1 MIGAKKSKR
10 DSKRGASKPVS
21 LQSVSSLDVFGVADG
36 VVSLSVEI
44 ARVSFVN
51 NPFGNRESKLH
62 VEIRN
67 AGETSLSDLALE
79 ALAPEGTDLVDPGA
93 LFGNARRYVRV
104 KSLSAN
110 QKIKFKLGI
119 RARDG
124 FTSGTLVIR
133 ISRIRALEKSQNYEM
148 RIALAAAAVN

>member
-1 MIGAKKSKR
+1 MTSAKKSKR
-10 DSKRGASKPVS
+10 DSRRKASKPVS
-21 LQSVSSLDVFGVADG
+21 LQSVSSLDVFAVNEG
-36 VVSLSVEI
+36 VVSLNVEI
-44 ARVSFVN
+44 SRVSFVN

-110 QKIKFKLGI
+110 QRIKYKLGI

-124 FTSGTLVIR
+124 FTSGVLVLR
-133 ISRIRALEKSQNYEM
+133 ITRVHALEKSQNYEM
-148 RIALAAAAVN
+148 RIALTAAAVN

>member
-1 MIGAKKSKR
+1 MISAKNRRRDLKR
-10 DSKRGASKPVS
+10 AAAKPVS
-21 LQSVSSLDVFGVADG
+21 LQSVSSLDVFGVNDG
-36 VVSLSVEI
+36 AVSLSVEI
-44 ARVSFVN
+44 SRVSFVN

-93 LFGNARRYVRV
+93 LFGNSRRYVRV

-110 QKIKFKLGI
+110 QRIKYKLGI

-124 FTSGTLVIR
+124 FTSGVLVIR
-133 ISRIRALEKSQNYEM
+133 IIRVHALEKSQNYEM
-148 RIALAAAAVN
+148 RIALTSAAVN

>member
-1 MIGAKKSKR
+1 MIVKKSRSGLK
-10 DSKRGASKPVS
+10 KNNSKPVS
-21 LQSVSSLDVFGVADG
+21 LQNVSSLDVFGVNDAAI
-36 VVSLSVEI
+36 SLSVEI
-44 ARVSFVN
+44 SRVSFVN

-67 AGETSLSDLALE
+67 AGESSVSDLALE
-79 ALAPEGTDLVDPGA
+79 AIAPEGTDLVDPGA
-93 LFGNARRYVRV
+93 LFGNSRRYVRV

-124 FTSGTLVIR
+124 FTSGELLIR
-133 ISRIRALEKSQNYEM
+133 IIRVHAIEKSQNYEM
-148 RIALAAAAVN
+148 RIAIAAATVN

>member
-1 MIGAKKSKR
+1 
-10 DSKRGASKPVS
+10 
-21 LQSVSSLDVFGVADG
+21 
-36 VVSLSVEI
+36 
-44 ARVSFVN
+44 
-51 NPFGNRESKLH
+51 
-62 VEIRN
+62 
-67 AGETSLSDLALE
+67 
-79 ALAPEGTDLVDPGA
+79 
-93 LFGNARRYVRV
+93 V